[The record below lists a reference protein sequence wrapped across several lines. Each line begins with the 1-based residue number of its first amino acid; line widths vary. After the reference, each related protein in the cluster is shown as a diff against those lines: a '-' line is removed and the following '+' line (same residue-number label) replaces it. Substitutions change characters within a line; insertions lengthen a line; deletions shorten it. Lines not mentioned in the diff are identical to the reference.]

1 MSDELLCNLVQIIS
15 VTCAND
21 PGEVQNYSLP
31 LIINK
36 EKFQLQKDKIINK
49 NNKRN
54 ALPSNDF
61 EVKKKKCVVKP
72 VVFSGSGKKDKIPVI
87 ATPDNLIGKLV
98 FHFCV
103 VGDSVDEDED
113 WHCGV
118 VVDRQGRGNF
128 PYQV

>member
-1 MSDELLCNLVQIIS
+1 M
-15 VTCAND
+15 
-21 PGEVQNYSLP
+21 
-31 LIINK
+31 
-36 EKFQLQKDKIINK
+36 
-49 NNKRN
+49 
-54 ALPSNDF
+54 
-61 EVKKKKCVVKP
+61 
-72 VVFSGSGKKDKIPVI
+72 FSGSGKKDKIPVI